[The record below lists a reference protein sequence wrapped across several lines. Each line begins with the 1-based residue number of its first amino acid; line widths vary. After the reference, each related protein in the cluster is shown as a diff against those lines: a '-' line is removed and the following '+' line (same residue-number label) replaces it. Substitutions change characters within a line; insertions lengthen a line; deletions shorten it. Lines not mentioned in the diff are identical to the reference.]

1 MNKKRESIN
10 NLLQFKNLFFYI
22 FKIYINFIKMSSEN
36 FFYNNRFNKKSKIL
50 FFKSWISSVYFATLK
65 SFLSG
70 NVTIATKQYR
80 MELTAAISLCQKEA
94 EKKKLNKVL
103 ETFEDMSL
111 VSKYIY

>member
-1 MNKKRESIN
+1 
-10 NLLQFKNLFFYI
+10 
-22 FKIYINFIKMSSEN
+22 MSSEN

-50 FFKSWISSVYFATLK
+50 FFKSWISSVYFATLE

-94 EKKKLNKVL
+94 EKIKLNTV
-103 ETFEDMSL
+103 FEKFEKMSL
-111 VSKYIY
+111 VSKYIINCIFIK

>member
-1 MNKKRESIN
+1 
-10 NLLQFKNLFFYI
+10 
-22 FKIYINFIKMSSEN
+22 MSSEN

-50 FFKSWISSVYFATLK
+50 FFKSWISSVYFATLE

-94 EKKKLNKVL
+94 EKIKLNKVL
-103 ETFEDMSL
+103 ETFKEINL